1 MHNRNSD
8 TNKPLR
14 VLLVED
20 EPQIM
25 KMMKLN
31 LTLEGYEVVA
41 CEDGKEAIQIVQ
53 NQNFNLIILDIM
65 LPEVSG
71 FQICEQIRLRD
82 SNVGIIFVSA
92 KNSPE
97 DRIKGLKLGADDYIT
112 KPFNLEELLLRV
124 NNLARRS
131 IPEVATELEEY
142 AFGDNYIN
150 FKTYNARGVNGDFKL
165 TNKEAL
171 LLSMLIGRENE
182 VVSRQNILQN
192 VWGYDVYP
200 STRTI
205 DNFILSFRKY
215 FEKDPKHP
223 EYFHSI
229 RGVGYKFGK

>member
-41 CEDGKEAIQIVQ
+41 CEDGKDAIQIVQ